1 MLKINTVLATKQWV
15 SDSYVLTA
23 SKTFCKHRHA
33 CVCDD
38 RPYTINPASTN
49 RKSTEA
55 SKKQTATP
63 LQFVF
68 MKSKHSKF
76 KEPLYIYYRPSDPG
90 LNSKPFKSFALNI
103 NLINTN
109 VGQSSALSVP
119 DPSRWAGGAGIT
131 LEKAMCLCLLRDQH
145 THQAPLWLNTLVGW
159 NNQLQNCLQ
168 ALSGSCELQRAHQR

>member
-1 MLKINTVLATKQWV
+1 MCWLPVKP
-15 SDSYVLTA
+15 
-23 SKTFCKHRHA
+23 F
-33 CVCDD
+33 
-38 RPYTINPASTN
+38 ASTVTHVN
-49 RKSTEA
+49 VRTDHTQY

-90 LNSKPFKSFALNI
+90 LNSKPFKSSALNI
-103 NLINTN
+103 NLINTS

-119 DPSRWAGGAGIT
+119 EPSRWAGGAGIT
-131 LEKAMCLCLLRDQH
+131 LEKAMCLCLLRDQQ